1 MYQNIFVKTTTNEA
15 WVWDDKKG
23 LTHFNYT
30 PYAYKKDPNGKY
42 QSLHGDK
49 LSRVTSF
56 VKNDPNLFES
66 DVPET
71 TRILVDMYGD
81 SDMPSEGIVTMAFDI
96 EVEMITGTPD
106 PQLGNNEVTSIAYH
120 DSATSEYTVLILDK
134 RKRVESKTIGNRHIV
149 SCQNEKDLLL
159 KFIDAIHTIRPH
171 VMTGWNCVDE
181 REWVST
187 KTGLV
192 RLKDIGVNDETSY
205 HGLILN
211 KWNSEKKA
219 NNLTLKNGRSIL
231 ISDEHRIPVMSKLKG
246 KYTYPNPLLKSVTDR
261 TVSEIRDMMETHEVY
276 CKIPLVR
283 NGKNKQDTY
292 NLDALKLIGFIYTDG
307 TYSNENRIT
316 ITGTNYKSMEY
327 YANLINHNKFA
338 KNEVSLRT
346 LSKRKE
352 HHNQEWSIRYTPSES
367 FRTYLGMIYNS
378 DGGKELSLDSL
389 SNLSESEFSSFVS
402 GLVDGDGSI
411 TSGKRGLS
419 ICQSPIESRNNLYDL
434 FTYFGLATN
443 ITKNGVYIPAKN
455 INRWLFSL
463 LSVTHSS
470 RKEKLEQL
478 IFHEDKNTPRKL
490 LNEFCMDDCRV
501 VKISSIEET
510 EQIIPMID
518 IQTEEHYFTVAG
530 MNVHNC
536 DAFDVPYLYNRIKRV
551 LGKKVANQLSTIGEM
566 YYSPYRNRYSIA
578 GTSML
583 DYMVV
588 YKKFFYGELPSY
600 ALNAISMKEL
610 GRGKIEYE
618 GNLDALMENDI
629 ETFIEYNITDVE
641 LILELDKKLQYIDLL
656 RAICHVGHV
665 PYEDFVYSSKYLEG
679 ALLTYLKRAGGIVS
693 PNKPADGK
701 DRMRELKESGETGFI
716 GAFVKDP
723 IPGKYEWMYDLDLT
737 SLYPSIIMTLN
748 ISPETK
754 MGKILDWDAD
764 EYIRG
769 EKDEYIING
778 ERVSREKLQKFLEKY
793 KYTVAPNGVMY
804 TTDFVGLIPSILNEW
819 FDKRVE
825 YKDEMKKW
833 GKAGDNDKYEFY
845 KKRQLVQKI
854 LLNSLYGV
862 LGLPSWRYANVDN
875 AEATTMAG
883 QTIIK
888 KTEAAINMKYNK
900 ELGYQIEVIMEDDSK
915 RIYYENNTIPVLRDG
930 IFTTIKGSELLETD
944 EIIDNTQSLI

>member
-134 RKRVESKTIGNRHIV
+134 RKRVESKTIDNRHIV

-159 KFIDAIHTIRPH
+159 KFIDAIQTIRPH
-171 VMTGWNCVDE
+171 VMTGWNVD
-181 REWVST
+181 
-187 KTGLV
+187 
-192 RLKDIGVNDETSY
+192 N
-205 HGLILN
+205 
-211 KWNSEKKA
+211 
-219 NNLTLKNGRSIL
+219 
-231 ISDEHRIPVMSKLKG
+231 
-246 KYTYPNPLLKSVTDR
+246 
-261 TVSEIRDMMETHEVY
+261 
-276 CKIPLVR
+276 
-283 NGKNKQDTY
+283 
-292 NLDALKLIGFIYTDG
+292 
-307 TYSNENRIT
+307 
-316 ITGTNYKSMEY
+316 
-327 YANLINHNKFA
+327 
-338 KNEVSLRT
+338 
-346 LSKRKE
+346 
-352 HHNQEWSIRYTPSES
+352 
-367 FRTYLGMIYNS
+367 
-378 DGGKELSLDSL
+378 
-389 SNLSESEFSSFVS
+389 
-402 GLVDGDGSI
+402 
-411 TSGKRGLS
+411 
-419 ICQSPIESRNNLYDL
+419 
-434 FTYFGLATN
+434 
-443 ITKNGVYIPAKN
+443 
-455 INRWLFSL
+455 
-463 LSVTHSS
+463 
-470 RKEKLEQL
+470 
-478 IFHEDKNTPRKL
+478 
-490 LNEFCMDDCRV
+490 
-501 VKISSIEET
+501 
-510 EQIIPMID
+510 
-518 IQTEEHYFTVAG
+518 
-530 MNVHNC
+530 
-536 DAFDVPYLYNRIKRV
+536 FDVPYLYNRIKRV

-618 GNLDALMENDI
+618 GNLDDLMENDI

-679 ALLTYLKRAGGIVS
+679 ALLTYLKRAGNIVA
-693 PNKPADGK
+693 PNKPADRREK
-701 DRMRELKESGETGFI
+701 MEELKESGEQGFI

-754 MGKILDWDAD
+754 VAKIMDWDAD
-764 EYIRG
+764 EFIRG
-769 EKDEYIING
+769 QKDEYIVNG
-778 ERVSREKLQKFLEKY
+778 ETVSKEKLVKFLEKY
-793 KYTVAPNGVMY
+793 RYTVASNGVMY
-804 TTDFVGLIPSILNEW
+804 NTDIVGLIPAILNEW

-833 GKAGDNDKYEFY
+833 GKEGDNEKYEFY

-862 LGLPSWRYANVDN
+862 LGLPAFRFYDIDN
-875 AEATTMAG
+875 AEAVTLSG
-883 QTIIK
+883 QTVIK

-900 ELGYQIEVIMEDDSK
+900 ELKTDDIDYVQYVDTDSVFVSCLPLVKNRFPDIDTNDVELMTGKIYEIATEVQNYVNGFYDVFAKKVFNTEKHRLEIKQEMIGRTGFWVKKKRYALWIISDNGVPMDKLEVKGLDVVRSSFPKSFQKFMKEVLVDILKSKDKDEIDENILTFKRKLGEVLFAEVAKNSSIKDIKKYQDPVKDSVLGAFAK
-915 RIYYENNTIPVLRDG
+915 GTPSHVKAAINYNKLLKMFKCPAKYPPIKNGDKVKVAYLKNNKYGLE
-930 IFTTIKGSELLETD
+930 ELAFRGDSDPD
-944 EIIDNTQSLI
+944 EIIQFVKEHFDAKELFNSELDGKLRAFYGALKWEFPSEHKKNAQKFFSF